1 MPAEEAI
8 MVNTS
13 LIFAGGLAPSD
24 STLLAVRK
32 VEQVELVIAADSG
45 LHTAQKLGLRVDAI
59 IGDMDSVNSNA
70 LAEAKSHGA
79 KIIQHDRDKNFTDL
93 HLALLYA
100 AECGTEKIVVVTAG
114 GGRLDH
120 QLGVIAAMFD
130 PLLGLLQVKALWD
143 SSEIFALQGSTSC
156 EFSSEV
162 DDIIGLQAFSATVMG
177 ISTTGLRWQ
186 LHNEKLENHETRGVS
201 NQATQTR
208 VSVSVLS
215 GQLLVIHQIKI
226 HQNKGTTK

>member
-24 STLLAVRK
+24 LTLHAVNK
-32 VEQVELVIAADSG
+32 IEQVELVFAADSG
-45 LHTAQKLGLRVDAI
+45 LHIAQKLGLHVDAI
-59 IGDMDSVNSNA
+59 IGDMDSVDVNA
-70 LAEAKSHGA
+70 LAEAKSRGT

-93 HLALLYA
+93 HSALLYA
-100 AECGTEKIVVVTAG
+100 AECGTKKIVVVTAG

-130 PLLGLLQVKALWD
+130 PLLRNTQVEAIWD
-143 SSEIFALQGSTSC
+143 NSEIFALQGPASC
-156 EFSSEV
+156 EFSAEV
-162 DDIIGLQAFSATVMG
+162 EDIVGLQAFSASAIG

-186 LHNEKLENHETRGVS
+186 LHNEQLANHETRGVS
-201 NQATQTR
+201 NEATEKR
-208 VSVSVLS
+208 ISVSLVS
-215 GQLLVIHQIKI
+215 GQLLVIHQMKE
-226 HQNKGTTK
+226 KTK

>member
-24 STLLAVRK
+24 LTLHAVNK
-32 VEQVELVIAADSG
+32 IEQVELVFAADSG
-45 LHTAQKLGLRVDAI
+45 LHIAQKLGLHVDAV
-59 IGDMDSVNSNA
+59 IGDMDSVDVNA
-70 LAEAKSHGA
+70 LAEAKSRGT

-93 HLALLYA
+93 HSALLYA
-100 AECGTEKIVVVTAG
+100 AECGTKKIVVVTAG

-130 PLLGLLQVKALWD
+130 PLLRNTQVEAIWD
-143 SSEIFALQGSTSC
+143 NSEIFALQGPASC
-156 EFSSEV
+156 EFSAEV
-162 DDIIGLQAFSATVMG
+162 EDIVGLQAFSASAVG

-186 LHNEKLENHETRGVS
+186 LHNEQLANHETRGVS
-201 NQATQTR
+201 NEATEKR
-208 VSVSVLS
+208 ISVSLVS
-215 GQLLVIHQIKI
+215 GQLLVIHQMKE
-226 HQNKGTTK
+226 KTK

>member
-24 STLLAVRK
+24 LTLHAVNK
-32 VEQVELVIAADSG
+32 IEQVELVFAADSG
-45 LHTAQKLGLRVDAI
+45 LHIAQKLGLHVDAI
-59 IGDMDSVNSNA
+59 IGDMDSVDVNA
-70 LAEAKSHGA
+70 LAEAKSRGT

-93 HLALLYA
+93 HSALLYA
-100 AECGTEKIVVVTAG
+100 AECGTKKIVVVTAG

-130 PLLGLLQVKALWD
+130 PQLRQTQVEAIWD
-143 SSEIFALQGSTSC
+143 NEEIFALQGPASC
-156 EFSSEV
+156 EFSAEV
-162 DDIIGLQAFSATVMG
+162 EDIVGLQAFSASAVG

-186 LHNEKLENHETRGVS
+186 LHNEQLANHETRGVS
-201 NQATQTR
+201 NEATEKR
-208 VSVSVLS
+208 ISVSLVS
-215 GQLLVIHQIKI
+215 GQLLVIHQMKE
-226 HQNKGTTK
+226 KTK

>member
-24 STLLAVRK
+24 STLHAVRK
-32 VEQVELVIAADSG
+32 IEHVELVIAADSG

-59 IGDMDSVNSNA
+59 IGDMDSVDENA
-70 LAEAKSHGA
+70 LAEAKSRGT

-93 HLALLYA
+93 HSALLYA
-100 AECGTEKIVVVTAG
+100 AECGTKKIVVVTAG

-130 PLLGLLQVKALWD
+130 PLLRQTQVEAIWD
-143 SSEIFALQGSTSC
+143 NEEIFALQGSASC
-156 EFSSEV
+156 EFSAEV
-162 DDIIGLQAFSATVMG
+162 KDIVGLQAFSATATG

-186 LHNEKLENHETRGVS
+186 LLNEQLANHETRGVS
-201 NQATQTR
+201 NEATEKR
-208 VSVSVLS
+208 ISVSLVA
-215 GQLLVIHQIKI
+215 GQLLVIHQK
-226 HQNKGTTK
+226 KEKTK

>member
-24 STLLAVRK
+24 LTLHAVNK
-32 VEQVELVIAADSG
+32 IEQVELVFAADSG
-45 LHTAQKLGLRVDAI
+45 LHIAQKLGLRVDAI
-59 IGDMDSVNSNA
+59 VGDMDSVDVNA
-70 LAEAKSHGA
+70 LAEAKSRGT

-93 HLALLYA
+93 HSALLYA
-100 AECGTEKIVVVTAG
+100 AECGTKKIVVVTAG

-130 PLLGLLQVKALWD
+130 PQLRQTQVEAIWD
-143 SSEIFALQGSTSC
+143 NEEIFALQGPASC
-156 EFSSEV
+156 EFSAEV
-162 DDIIGLQAFSATVMG
+162 EDIVGLQAFSASAVG

-186 LHNEKLENHETRGVS
+186 LHNEQLANHETRGVS
-201 NQATQTR
+201 NEATEKR
-208 VSVSVLS
+208 ISVSLVS
-215 GQLLVIHQIKI
+215 GQLLVIHQMKE
-226 HQNKGTTK
+226 KTK

>member
-24 STLLAVRK
+24 STLHAGNK
-32 VEQVELVIAADSG
+32 IEQVELVFAADSG
-45 LHTAQKLGLRVDAI
+45 LHIAQKLGLHVDAI
-59 IGDMDSVNSNA
+59 IGDMDSVDVNA
-70 LAEAKSHGA
+70 LAEAKSRGT

-93 HLALLYA
+93 HSALLYA
-100 AECGTEKIVVVTAG
+100 AECGTKKIVVVTAG

-130 PLLGLLQVKALWD
+130 PQLRQTQVEAIWD
-143 SSEIFALQGSTSC
+143 NEEIFALQGSASC
-156 EFSSEV
+156 EFSAEV
-162 DDIIGLQAFSATVMG
+162 EDIVGLQAFSTTAMG

-186 LHNEKLENHETRGVS
+186 LLNEQLANHETRGVS
-201 NQATQTR
+201 NEATQTR
-208 VSVSVLS
+208 VAISVLT
-215 GQLLVIHQIKI
+215 GQLLIIHQK
-226 HQNKGTTK
+226 KEKTK

>member
-24 STLLAVRK
+24 STLHAVNK
-32 VEQVELVIAADSG
+32 IEQVELVFAADSG
-45 LHTAQKLGLRVDAI
+45 LHIAQKLGLHVDAI
-59 IGDMDSVNSNA
+59 IGDMDSVDVNA
-70 LAEAKSHGA
+70 LDEAKSRGT

-93 HLALLYA
+93 HSALLYA
-100 AECGTEKIVVVTAG
+100 AECGTKKIVVVTAG

-130 PLLGLLQVKALWD
+130 PLLRNTQVEAIWD
-143 SSEIFALQGSTSC
+143 NSEIFALQGPASC
-156 EFSSEV
+156 EFSAEV
-162 DDIIGLQAFSATVMG
+162 ADIVGLQAFSTSVIG

-186 LHNEKLENHETRGVS
+186 LHNQQLANHETRGVS
-201 NQATQTR
+201 NEATEKR
-208 VSVSVLS
+208 ISVSLVS
-215 GQLLVIHQIKI
+215 GQLLVIHQMKE
-226 HQNKGTTK
+226 KTK

>member
-24 STLLAVRK
+24 LTLHAVNK
-32 VEQVELVIAADSG
+32 IEQVELVFAADSG
-45 LHTAQKLGLRVDAI
+45 LHIAQKLGLHVDAI
-59 IGDMDSVNSNA
+59 IGDMDSVDVNA
-70 LAEAKSHGA
+70 LAEAKSRGT

-93 HLALLYA
+93 HSALLYA
-100 AECGTEKIVVVTAG
+100 AECGTKKIVVVTAG

-130 PLLGLLQVKALWD
+130 PLLRNTQVEAIWD
-143 SSEIFALQGSTSC
+143 NEEIFALQGPASC
-156 EFSSEV
+156 EFSAEV
-162 DDIIGLQAFSATVMG
+162 EDIVGLQAFSASAVG

-186 LHNEKLENHETRGVS
+186 LHNEQLANHETRGVS
-201 NQATQTR
+201 NEATEKR
-208 VSVSVLS
+208 ISVSLVS
-215 GQLLVIHQIKI
+215 GQLLVIHQMKE
-226 HQNKGTTK
+226 KTK

>member
-24 STLLAVRK
+24 STLHAVNK
-32 VEQVELVIAADSG
+32 IEQVELVFAADSG
-45 LHTAQKLGLRVDAI
+45 LHIAQKLGLHVDAI
-59 IGDMDSVNSNA
+59 IGDMDSVDVNA
-70 LAEAKSHGA
+70 LAEAKSRGT

-93 HLALLYA
+93 HSALLYA
-100 AECGTEKIVVVTAG
+100 AECGTKKIVVVTAG

-130 PLLGLLQVKALWD
+130 PQLRQTQVEAIWD
-143 SSEIFALQGSTSC
+143 NEEIFALQGPASC
-156 EFSSEV
+156 EFSAEV
-162 DDIIGLQAFSATVMG
+162 DDIVGLQAFSASAVG

-186 LHNEKLENHETRGVS
+186 LHNEQLANHETRGVS
-201 NQATQTR
+201 NEATEKR
-208 VSVSVLS
+208 ISVSLVS
-215 GQLLVIHQIKI
+215 GQLLVIHQMKE
-226 HQNKGTTK
+226 KTK

>member
-24 STLLAVRK
+24 STLHAVRK
-32 VEQVELVIAADSG
+32 IEQVELVIAADSG
-45 LHTAQKLGLRVDAI
+45 LHTAQKLGLRIDAI
-59 IGDMDSVNSNA
+59 IGDMDSVDENA
-70 LAEAKSHGA
+70 LAEAKSRGT

-93 HLALLYA
+93 HSALLYA
-100 AECGTEKIVVVTAG
+100 AECGTKKIVVVTAG

-130 PLLGLLQVKALWD
+130 PQLRQTQVEAIWD
-143 SSEIFALQGSTSC
+143 NEEIFALQGPTSC
-156 EFSSEV
+156 EFSAEV
-162 DDIIGLQAFSATVMG
+162 KDIVGLQAFSATATG

-186 LHNEKLENHETRGVS
+186 LLNEQLANHETRGVS
-201 NQATQTR
+201 NEATEKR
-208 VSVSVLS
+208 VSVSLVA
-215 GQLLVIHQIKI
+215 GQLLVIHQK
-226 HQNKGTTK
+226 KEKTK

>member
-24 STLLAVRK
+24 STLHAVNK
-32 VEQVELVIAADSG
+32 IEQVELVFAADSG
-45 LHTAQKLGLRVDAI
+45 LHIAQKLGLHVDAI
-59 IGDMDSVNSNA
+59 IGDMDSVDVNA
-70 LAEAKSHGA
+70 LAEAKSRGT

-93 HLALLYA
+93 HSALLYA
-100 AECGTEKIVVVTAG
+100 AECGTKKIVVVTAG

-130 PLLGLLQVKALWD
+130 PLLRNTQVEAIWD
-143 SSEIFALQGSTSC
+143 NSEIFALQGPASC
-156 EFSSEV
+156 EFSAEV
-162 DDIIGLQAFSATVMG
+162 EDIVGLQAFSASAMG

-186 LHNEKLENHETRGVS
+186 LHNEQLANHETRGVS
-201 NQATQTR
+201 NEATEKRIT
-208 VSVSVLS
+208 VSLVS
-215 GQLLVIHQIKI
+215 GQLLVIHQMKE
-226 HQNKGTTK
+226 KTK

>member
-24 STLLAVRK
+24 STLHAVRK
-32 VEQVELVIAADSG
+32 IEHVELVIAADSG

-59 IGDMDSVNSNA
+59 IGDMDSVDENA
-70 LAEAKSHGA
+70 LAEAKSRGT

-93 HLALLYA
+93 HSALLYA
-100 AECGTEKIVVVTAG
+100 AECGTKKIVVVTAG

-130 PLLGLLQVKALWD
+130 PLLRQTQVEAIWGNE
-143 SSEIFALQGSTSC
+143 EIFALQGPTSC
-156 EFSSEV
+156 EFLAEV
-162 DDIIGLQAFSATVMG
+162 EDIVGLQAFSDTAMG

-186 LHNEKLENHETRGVS
+186 LHNEQLANHETRGVS
-201 NQATQTR
+201 NEATEKRIT
-208 VSVSVLS
+208 VSLVS
-215 GQLLVIHQIKI
+215 GQLLVIHQK
-226 HQNKGTTK
+226 KEKTK